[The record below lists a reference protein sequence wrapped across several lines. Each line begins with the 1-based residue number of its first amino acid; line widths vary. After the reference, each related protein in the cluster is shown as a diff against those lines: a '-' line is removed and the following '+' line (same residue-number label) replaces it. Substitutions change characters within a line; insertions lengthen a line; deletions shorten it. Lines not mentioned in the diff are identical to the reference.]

1 MDIKR
6 AFNFSSVNHKP
17 LEFEQ
22 FYKAVMRVGVEV
34 NNSKINELKKKLKNM
49 TTTVDKK
56 PKKKQTT
63 KEKTEAEGEGEG
75 ESEAEGEGSER

>member
-1 MDIKR
+1 
-6 AFNFSSVNHKP
+6 
-17 LEFEQ
+17 
-22 FYKAVMRVGVEV
+22 MRVGVEV

-49 TTTVDKK
+49 TPTVDKK

>member
-6 AFNFSSVNHKP
+6 AFNFSSINHKP

-22 FYKAVMRVGVEV
+22 FYKAVMRVGVEL
-34 NNSKINELKKKLKNM
+34 NNSKINELKKKLKSM
-49 TTTVDKK
+49 TAVVEKK
-56 PKKKQTT
+56 PKKKQPVKQ
-63 KEKTEAEGEGEG
+63 KEKTEGEGEG